1 MGDDRAADGRGT
13 DRSGRDGSPAKR
25 PSPAAP
31 WLRALAVFAVT
42 FAAGAIGFALPQ
54 WGARLALPL
63 LPSGVAVGALVRF
76 GRGLWPAVFAA
87 EVAIELRNGTPLLPT
102 LIIAAG
108 LPVGAWITAWIL
120 ERRGFDPTF
129 ARARDVPLFL
139 AATAVGMAASAT
151 IGLLGLGLS
160 PALSVP
166 IRPVDWL
173 RWWSNT
179 STGVLLVAPLLIKVR
194 RASLER
200 LVARPWQTAT
210 YFGVLLVVAALFP
223 LVADPQLAVALRSPV
238 IVASLV
244 LVVTSV
250 MRFGLV
256 VSAATTLLLSTMAAL
271 SFAFDRG
278 LLSGLPELN
287 GLVLL
292 WSFVGAMTGFEL
304 IVTALLAE
312 RDAAAAERLRA
323 ERRYAEV
330 FEASPQPLWVHD
342 PLTLRFLLVN
352 QATERQYGYSRE
364 TLLGMRVSDLAAG
377 GEEHA
382 VPGPDAAPRTD
393 GEPFETRHVGRDGHV
408 LEVEMWTRPIDFGG
422 HSAVLVFATDATER
436 KALGRALIDAI
447 AGEQRRIGQE
457 MHDGLGQELTG
468 LSLSMRALATRA
480 GRDQLPLAG
489 ELDQLASLISAC
501 IQSARR
507 IVHGLSPLSGADG
520 NLVAALNGL
529 AETSST
535 TGIQIR
541 VNTRLDAPL
550 TLPLEARNHLFR
562 IAQEALQNAQK
573 HAGARHID
581 IEFAV
586 RPDSVRLAVLD
597 DGKGPPDPNVPA
609 AGLGMRTMRY
619 RADSIRGRLSIRPRS
634 PAGTAVLCEAPQK
647 PPAATALSA

>member
-1 MGDDRAADGRGT
+1 M
-13 DRSGRDGSPAKR
+13 
-25 PSPAAP
+25 
-31 WLRALAVFAVT
+31 
-42 FAAGAIGFALPQ
+42 
-54 WGARLALPL
+54 
-63 LPSGVAVGALVRF
+63 
-76 GRGLWPAVFAA
+76 
-87 EVAIELRNGTPLLPT
+87 
-102 LIIAAG
+102 
-108 LPVGAWITAWIL
+108 
-120 ERRGFDPTF
+120 
-129 ARARDVPLFL
+129 
-139 AATAVGMAASAT
+139 
-151 IGLLGLGLS
+151 
-160 PALSVP
+160 
-166 IRPVDWL
+166 
-173 RWWSNT
+173 
-179 STGVLLVAPLLIKVR
+179 VAPLLIAAQRASFDQALRR
-194 RASLER
+194 RAE
-200 LVARPWQTAT
+200 LVLYTAAI
-210 YFGVLLVVAALFP
+210 VVIAAAALTLPPPDIPAQIMRPP
-223 LVADPQLAVALRSPV
+223 LFVFALAISVIGIIRLGFVTAAAGALVMSIAVAGAFEFDCGAMRGVPV
-238 IVASLV
+238 LP
-244 LVVTSV
+244 
-250 MRFGLV
+250 GLI
-256 VSAATTLLLSTMAAL
+256 T
-271 SFAFDRG
+271 F
-278 LLSGLPELN
+278 
-287 GLVLL
+287 
-292 WSFVGAMTGFEL
+292 WSFVGAVTGLVL

-609 AGLGMRTMRY
+609 VGLGMRTMRY